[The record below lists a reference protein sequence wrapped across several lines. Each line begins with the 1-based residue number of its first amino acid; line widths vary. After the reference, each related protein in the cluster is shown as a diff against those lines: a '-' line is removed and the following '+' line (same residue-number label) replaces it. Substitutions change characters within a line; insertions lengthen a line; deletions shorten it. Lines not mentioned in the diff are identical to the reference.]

1 MQLPTILPLATKLP
15 LPSIP
20 CVFTDEQ
27 EPVALTAAFAGCGLR
42 EVAAFL
48 RLLYSPDHATPASLR
63 HVHK

>member
-1 MQLPTILPLATKLP
+1 MIR
-15 LPSIP
+15 LPSK
-20 CVFTDEQ
+20 Q

-48 RLLYSPDHATPASLR
+48 RFVYSPDHATPASLG